1 PRRAAAG
8 PPGRRGGASRAGAT
22 RRLQGPG
29 TRRRSLRREGYAR
42 PALATRRDRNRGTPR
57 RTFRRAPPPFP
68 VRRSQ
73 GPMRAEAAPR
83 NPPRRRRATA
93 MRLRRSWRPPRLWR
107 APRDRRSAGEA
118 WLPSPRLPS
127 AGAVSLLLHRASE
140 LLLQGGAQGVQF
152 LAVPHP
158 RGSVQC
164 PGAAIERAAGRAS
177 ELGVP
182 LIEPFEGRQFRA
194 RRLSAPRRG
203 RLGPVGRGIHRW
215 RRRQRLLP
223 CAAFVEKDG
232 VIERRAAIE
241 RPGPAAVAVAEGQRP
256 RASAEGKGCSFHVG
270 LARRLDGQQPP
281 FTRVGP
287 L

>member
-1 PRRAAAG
+1 RSRRVCTSDSPRPMCRKY
-8 PPGRRGGASRAGAT
+8 PPT
-22 RRLQGPG
+22 L
-29 TRRRSLRREGYAR
+29 
-42 PALATRRDRNRGTPR
+42 
-57 RTFRRAPPPFP
+57 PP
-68 VRRSQ
+68 RRSQ
-73 GPMRAEAAPR
+73 GPRRPAPAPR
-83 NPPRRRRATA
+83 TPPRRRLATA
-93 MRLRRSWRPPRLWR
+93 MRLRRSWRPPRPWR

-118 WLPSPRLPS
+118 WLPSPRLLS

-194 RRLSAPRRG
+194 RRISAPRRG
-203 RLGPVGRGIHRW
+203 RLGPIGRGIHRR

-241 RPGPAAVAVAEGQRP
+241 R
-256 RASAEGKGCSFHVG
+256 
-270 LARRLDGQQPP
+270 
-281 FTRVGP
+281 
-287 L
+287 